1 MGKVLQAEL
10 INLKNWV
17 QRAHLSEI
25 SSLFFLV
32 MWKMREGDL
41 SLSSVT
47 GSVIYPFLI
56 HVLSFKLPLILS
68 IFHGP

>member
-1 MGKVLQAEL
+1 MLQEEI

-32 MWKMREGDL
+32 MWKKREGDL
-41 SLSSVT
+41 SLSSVIC
-47 GSVIYPFLI
+47 SVIYPFLI
-56 HVLSFKLPLILS
+56 HVLAFKLPLILF
-68 IFHGP
+68 IFRGP

>member
-1 MGKVLQAEL
+1 MLQEEL
-10 INLKNWV
+10 INLKYWV

-56 HVLSFKLPLILS
+56 HVLSFKLSLTLF